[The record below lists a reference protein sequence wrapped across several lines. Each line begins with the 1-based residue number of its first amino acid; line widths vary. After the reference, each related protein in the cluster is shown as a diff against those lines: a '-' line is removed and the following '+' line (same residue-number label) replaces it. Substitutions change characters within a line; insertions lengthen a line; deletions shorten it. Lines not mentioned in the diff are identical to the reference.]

1 AWSRRS
7 CEALRRRHVLDAD
20 RLLCRRHDRQPI
32 RPAGLEVRRDQA
44 RGIGL
49 TQLRHGRHHTAT
61 LETVVS
67 DPSKARSEV
76 ESSAKG
82 LAVALRSRGRAR
94 TAASSPNSASRAS
107 RALTR
112 ALGGPPWK

>member
-1 AWSRRS
+1 MA
-7 CEALRRRHVLDAD
+7 AT
-20 RLLCRRHDRQPI
+20 DRQPI

-67 DPSKARSEV
+67 DPDKARSEV

-94 TAASSPNSASRAS
+94 WENHHGNLETGHRMGCGSRVDLGSP
-107 RALTR
+107 
-112 ALGGPPWK
+112 G